1 MVISSSDIST
11 TLSGGSSNTNPDLS
25 LGGPASS
32 YPITGNRLFNDIS
45 DTSATNGI
53 TDYRCFYFN
62 NTSNVDSL
70 YSAQVLISYTVP
82 GDVIAQ
88 LGFNF
93 QNDRQ
98 DVTISNYASVTSGS
112 FVVTYT
118 DSSGDHDITVNWNS
132 SISTWASNFQT
143 AIRAV
148 TNLGDVTVSPTLSG
162 SSAIFELNFIGA
174 AANRH
179 HNVLTLKTNSLS
191 PTEGIV
197 ITKIIDGS
205 PINQVVDE
213 IDVSTTTPIGITF
226 NSLTDVIGDIR
237 PGDSIPIWVKRIVP
251 VNSAAVENDGFTF
264 QVQGKALPIS

>member
-1 MVISSSDIST
+1 M
-11 TLSGGSSNTNPDLS
+11 
-25 LGGPASS
+25 
-32 YPITGNRLFNDIS
+32 
-45 DTSATNGI
+45 
-53 TDYRCFYFN
+53 
-62 NTSNVDSL
+62 
-70 YSAQVLISYTVP
+70 
-82 GDVIAQ
+82 
-88 LGFNF
+88 
-93 QNDRQ
+93 
-98 DVTISNYASVTSGS
+98 
-112 FVVTYT
+112 
-118 DSSGDHDITVNWNS
+118 
-132 SISTWASNFQT
+132 
-143 AIRAV
+143 